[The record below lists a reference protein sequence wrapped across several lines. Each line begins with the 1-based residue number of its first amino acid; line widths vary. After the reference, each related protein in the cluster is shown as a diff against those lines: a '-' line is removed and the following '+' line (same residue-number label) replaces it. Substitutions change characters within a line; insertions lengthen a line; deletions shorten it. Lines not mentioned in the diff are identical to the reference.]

1 MASSSARPDTEEA
14 WEAAAAPY
22 DVTSASMLGTVAAQL
37 GSDIKRVTEGHS
49 PVMVS
54 AVGLGALQRTWSRLP
69 ETWARLSAGTVDS
82 LVLTM
87 DALAAPDF
95 ARAGV
100 DLVTVAESPYM
111 SAAADTGRDAMAAA
125 LSETTAWGN
134 VRLRRADGGVAHI
147 SEWYR
152 EQVADAARM
161 VAEDGAT
168 VHEVTQAIADRLVGQ
183 RNGLRIVRTD
193 SHGRDR
199 SYDITGAVRQDV
211 WDNRARV
218 MQEVRGEQGRICG
231 MDAVEVSAHAT
242 CAPDHIDAQGKIYT
256 FDAFARLQESLPR
269 PIGFWNCR
277 HITWPCWA
285 DSTPSRTPAE
295 LREMREMSERTVTF
309 TDQNGR
315 DRAMTTYEFTQWQR
329 SQERRIRDE
338 KTRRMLYE
346 AAGDAESARESTLRV
361 RQMRRTYGRA
371 SAQADVRTMPE
382 RTMVGT
388 LA

>member
-1 MASSSARPDTEEA
+1 MASSSARPDTEDA

-22 DVTSASMLGTVAAQL
+22 DVTSASMLGTVATQL
-37 GSDIKRVTEGHS
+37 GSDLKRVTEGHA

-100 DLVTVAESPYM
+100 DAVTVAESPYM
-111 SAAADTGRDAMAAA
+111 SAAAETGRDAMATA

-134 VRLRRADGGVAHI
+134 VRLRRADGGVVHI

-168 VHEVTQAIADRLVGQ
+168 VHEVTQAITDRLVGE
-183 RNGLRIVRTD
+183 RNGLRIVRTLTD
-193 SHGRDR
+193 GRER
-199 SYDITGAVRQDV
+199 SYEITGAVRQDV

-218 MQEVRGEQGRICG
+218 MQEVRAEQGRICG
-231 MDAVEVSAHAT
+231 MDAVEVTAHST
-242 CAPDHIDAQGKIYT
+242 CAPDHLDAQGKVYT
-256 FDAFARLQESLPR
+256 LAEFDRLQNTLPR
-269 PIGFWNCR
+269 PIGMWNCR
-277 HITWPCWA
+277 HLTWPCWS
-285 DSTPSRTPAE
+285 DSTPSRTPEELSEMRAAS
-295 LREMREMSERTVTF
+295 LREVTYADSRGVEHTVT
-309 TDQNGR
+309 
-315 DRAMTTYEFTQWQR
+315 AYEFTQVQR
-329 SQERRIRDE
+329 RFERQIRDS
-338 KTRRMLYE
+338 KAARMLCE
-346 AAGDAESARESTLRV
+346 AAGDADGVRACDARI
-361 RQMRRTYGRA
+361 RQLRRTYNAASRRA
-371 SAQADVRTMPE
+371 GARTFPE
-382 RTMVGT
+382 RTLVGT